1 MDRIMTVPEVAKYLR
16 MSPSKLYLLLQQKK
30 IPHVRIGRNVRI
42 RETELKEW
50 IEAQAVKDQPRWTR
64 GDGRLST

>member
-50 IEAQAVKDQPRWTR
+50 IEAQAVKDNPRWTR
-64 GDGRLST
+64 GDGRISI

>member
-16 MSPSKLYLLLQQKK
+16 MSQSKLYLLLQQKK

-50 IEAQAVKDQPRWTR
+50 IEAQAVKDNPRWTR
-64 GDGRLST
+64 GDGRISI

>member
-1 MDRIMTVPEVAKYLR
+1 

-64 GDGRLST
+64 GDGRISI

>member
-64 GDGRLST
+64 GDGRISI